1 MDLSIFYPFNYLNAG
16 DSWKWSISLANYSAA
31 SGYYLVY
38 VAKKEGLAVKT
49 ITSTAADDGVS
60 HKILV
65 SSTDTALYPFGTYT
79 FSVAIHNVD
88 EKLTL
93 GRKEVE
99 IKPDLATVPSDYDPR
114 TYNKKCYDALS
125 DVLQNNASRDTL
137 ETVFKDFT
145 VKYKSYGELLRLYN
159 YFELQVNRENG
170 IKSGRMIQN
179 RL

>member
-1 MDLSIFYPFNYLNAG
+1 MDLAIFYPFNYLNSG
-16 DSWKWSISLANYSAA
+16 DSWKWTINLPNYSAA

-49 ITSTAADDGVS
+49 ITSNTAADGVS
-60 HKILV
+60 HSISV
-65 SSTDTALYPFGTYT
+65 SSTDTALYPFGIYT
-79 FSVAIHNVD
+79 MAVAIHNVD
-88 EKLTL
+88 EKITL

-99 IKPDLATVPSDYDPR
+99 VKPDLATVPADYDPR
-114 TYNKKCYDALS
+114 TYNKKCYDALKE
-125 DVLQNNASRDTL
+125 VLQNNASRDVL

-145 VKYKSYGELLRLYN
+145 VKYKSYGELLRLFN

-170 IKSGRMIQN
+170 IKSGRFIQN